1 MSSESRIAQFKAAL
15 GKKVPVEEAKTQ
27 EVQVKP
33 PLSAESS
40 GSAPHQSNKKAPAKR
55 GGKTRRRSEKD
66 EELARTSALMRF
78 EYQPKS
84 AEQRSNRTSPTPF
97 LFPPG

>member
-33 PLSAESS
+33 PVSAESS
-40 GSAPHQSNKKAPAKR
+40 GSAPHQGNKKAPAKR

-84 AEQRSNRTSPTPF
+84 AEQRSSRTSPTPF